1 MLQGKVVQIR
11 PRQSSRGRSPK
22 EGSCGTKSPQKIKR
36 KLQSTRATD
45 RNRRKKAKGTERKDM
60 EEKEKGSQRAK
71 GERSRADSS
80 TLQVVAPEALSVLS
94 PMKDLAALEGAQ
106 VQDFNFLMLLTCRD
120 LGAKGPLRP

>member
-1 MLQGKVVQIR
+1 
-11 PRQSSRGRSPK
+11 
-22 EGSCGTKSPQKIKR
+22 
-36 KLQSTRATD
+36 
-45 RNRRKKAKGTERKDM
+45 M
-60 EEKEKGSQRAK
+60 EEKEKGSRRAK

-106 VQDFNFLMLLTCRD
+106 VQDFSFLMLLTCRD